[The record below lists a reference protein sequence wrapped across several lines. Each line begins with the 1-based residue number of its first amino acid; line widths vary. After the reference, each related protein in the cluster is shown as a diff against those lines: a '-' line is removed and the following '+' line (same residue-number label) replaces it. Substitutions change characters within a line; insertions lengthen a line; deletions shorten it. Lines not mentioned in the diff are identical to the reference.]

1 MRNWQQQYDA
11 ESEDYDPEAA
21 ITAVK
26 AYAATVAD
34 DAEVT
39 YVVQDEET
47 MAEEDE
53 TANGADLKAAVEV
66 YEKWNA
72 TAPDNADYGIWIPG
86 IPAFLESALDAANC
100 ADWLKRSDP
109 GWYRSR
115 CRRCT
120 WFRSTDA

>member
-1 MRNWQQQYDA
+1 MQTIINAFADESGDEELAAAVDA
-11 ESEDYDPEAA
+11 ESEDYDPETA

-53 TANGADLKAAVEV
+53 TANGADLKAAEV
-66 YEKWNA
+66 YEKWNV
-72 TAPDNADYGIWIPG
+72 TA
-86 IPAFLESALDAANC
+86 
-100 ADWLKRSDP
+100 R
-109 GWYRSR
+109 
-115 CRRCT
+115 
-120 WFRSTDA
+120 